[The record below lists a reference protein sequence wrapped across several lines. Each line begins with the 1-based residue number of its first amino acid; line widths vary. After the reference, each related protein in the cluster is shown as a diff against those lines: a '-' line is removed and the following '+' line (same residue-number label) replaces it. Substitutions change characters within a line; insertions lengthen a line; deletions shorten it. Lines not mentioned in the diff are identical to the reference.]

1 MWLCVSLLSGAT
13 FDYKNLNCLE
23 INLSNQTLETLEK
36 FLLEEN
42 TDRKWVNNQECFDNI
57 KPCYQKANKRISVK
71 YVDECEKYELY
82 YDCIGVRQKRDG
94 SLLVIENS
102 GKRYRICKPELYDI
116 AIEERRKKQ
125 NAINQEGFFQIFER
139 KYRDFSDVSEERI
152 RLREKQRHKENIQ
165 TQLDAD
171 RIPPSERTCFMC
183 KCNLAWR
190 NRPDVDI
197 AHCGPYIRMGVPE
210 NTPPDTA
217 KRVGDSCL
225 KDKNS

>member
-71 YVDECEKYELY
+71 YVDECEKCELY

-116 AIEERRKKQ
+116 AIEERRKNKMQ
-125 NAINQEGFFQIFER
+125 LIKKGFS
-139 KYRDFSDVSEERI
+139 KYLKGNIGIS
-152 RLREKQRHKENIQ
+152 LMCQKKE
-165 TQLDAD
+165 
-171 RIPPSERTCFMC
+171 
-183 KCNLAWR
+183 
-190 NRPDVDI
+190 
-197 AHCGPYIRMGVPE
+197 
-210 NTPPDTA
+210 
-217 KRVGDSCL
+217 
-225 KDKNS
+225 